1 MAKPVKVAINGAA
14 GRMGRELVI
23 ACLRNEALALA
34 AAFEAPGS
42 EAIGRDAGR
51 LAGADD
57 AGVAVDSAADRGD
70 RDFDVLV
77 DFTRPEP
84 CVEALDDCVAAGA
97 AIVIGTTGFDD
108 TQLERIDAAAER
120 IALVMAPN
128 FSAGVNLSLKLL
140 EMAAK
145 ALGDSFDIEVLEAHH
160 RHKVDAPSGTALR
173 MGEVLAEA
181 TGRELS
187 DCAVY
192 ARQGHTGERER
203 GTIGF
208 QTLRGGDIVGEHTV
222 LFAGDGERLEIT
234 HKASSRQTFAGGAMR
249 AAGWAASR
257 PPGRYDMNDVLG
269 IAERAD

>member
-1 MAKPVKVAINGAA
+1 MSTPVRVAINGAA

-23 ACLRNEALALA
+23 ACLRNETLALA

-51 LAGADD
+51 LSGADD
-57 AGVAVDSAADRGD
+57 AGVVVSSAADRGEH
-70 RDFDVLV
+70 DFDVLV

-84 CVEALDDCVAAGA
+84 CVEALDDCVTAGA

-120 IALVMAPN
+120 IAVVMAPN

-145 ALGDSFDIEVLEAHH
+145 ALGESVDIEVLEAHH

-181 TGRELS
+181 TDRDLS

-249 AAGWAASR
+249 AAGWSASR
-257 PPGRYDMNDVLG
+257 SPGRYDMNDVLG
-269 IAERAD
+269 IAEQAG